1 MKRKAVLTTGEVARY
16 CSVHFRT
23 VLRWIERGDLKAYKL
38 PGRGD
43 NRIRI
48 EDFLDFLAEHD
59 MPIPEELGEASNN
72 KILIVEDEPRMARC
86 IQRVL
91 HGSKYE
97 TVVATDG
104 FRAGAYLKTYQP
116 KVMTLDLQMPG
127 LSGFDVLTFVR
138 ATKELCDTRI
148 LVLSG
153 LGEEDLAQA
162 SLAGADAVMSK
173 PFDNDE
179 LLATI
184 KHLME
189 SSPQGAHV

>member
-1 MKRKAVLTTGEVARY
+1 MKRKSVLTTGEVARY

-23 VLRWIERGDLKAYKL
+23 VLRWIERGDLNAYKL

-48 EDFLDFLAEHD
+48 EDFLNFLAEHE
-59 MPIPEELGEASNN
+59 MPIPAELGEATNN
-72 KILIVEDEPRMARC
+72 KVLIVEDEPRMARC

-91 HGSKYE
+91 HGKYE

-153 LGEEDLAQA
+153 MGPDDLAQA

-184 KHLME
+184 DHLME
-189 SSPQGAHV
+189 SAPQGAHV

>member
-1 MKRKAVLTTGEVARY
+1 MKRKSVLTTGEVARY

-23 VLRWIERGDLKAYKL
+23 VLRWIERGDLNAYKL

-48 EDFLDFLAEHD
+48 EDFLSFLTEHD
-59 MPIPEELGEASNN
+59 MPIPAELGEAANN
-72 KILIVEDEPRMARC
+72 KVLIVEDEPHMARS

-91 HGSKYE
+91 HGKYE

-153 LGEEDLAQA
+153 QGPDDLAQA
-162 SLAGADAVMSK
+162 SLAGADAVLSK
-173 PFDNDE
+173 PFDDDE
-179 LLATI
+179 LLAI
-184 KHLME
+184 IDHLME
-189 SSPQGAHV
+189 STPQGAHV